1 MLNLILRHPI
11 IPKTLLTQVRSVH
24 GITQKCF
31 ICDKNIFSAAMT
43 VRLFLTRCIRLSAGA
58 ARQTNFLKPNKLIQN
73 LLIQRRQMSQL
84 DVNTNVQNNVILYK
98 FEGRTYFRNLKIFGA
113 VQLFCC
119 SVLAFYSYTPSFWDI
134 YRADV
139 NLKEHFLNYQINF
152 ILFEIDVFIFVGPL
166 MCLYIYATCARSIK
180 YIILNKGGETLSI
193 ITYHMQKKK
202 SKLNLPVGMVKCTA
216 DRPDGRGT
224 YLPLKIKNRSFYYL
238 VNRNGTFVNSKLF
251 DHAMG

>member
-11 IPKTLLTQVRSVH
+11 ISKTLLTQVRSVH

-31 ICDKNIFSAAMT
+31 ICDKNIFSAVMT

-58 ARQTNFLKPNKLIQN
+58 ARQTSFLKSNKLIQN

-84 DVNTNVQNNVILYK
+84 DVNTNVRNNVILYK

-134 YRADV
+134 FRADV
-139 NLKEHFLNYQINF
+139 NLKEHFLNYMFRFCIF
-152 ILFEIDVFIFVGPL
+152 LFAIMTGPL
-166 MCLYIYATCARSIK
+166 TCLYIYATCARSIK
-180 YIILNKGGETLSI
+180 YVILNKGGETLSI

-216 DRPDGRGT
+216 DRRNGRGT

-238 VNRNGTFVNSKLF
+238 VNRSGTFVNSKLF
-251 DHAMG
+251 DHATG

>member
-73 LLIQRRQMSQL
+73 LSIQRRQMSQL

-98 FEGRTYFRNLKIFGA
+98 FEGGTYFRNLKIFGA

-139 NLKEHFLNYQINF
+139 NLKEHFLNY
-152 ILFEIDVFIFVGPL
+152 VFRFGIFFFAIMTGPL
-166 MCLYIYATCARSIK
+166 TCLYIYATCARSIK

-193 ITYHMQKKK
+193 
-202 SKLNLPVGMVKCTA
+202 VKCTA

-238 VNRNGTFVNSKLF
+238 VNRSGTFVNSKLF